1 MHFFPNKR
9 LTRLGRGAAVHPTDG
24 RQVSPGVG
32 PQVSTE
38 DGGCAGLGGGAVS
51 SIPVTAEQ
59 ARLTFP
65 ALIVETGSITL
76 STRDVFV

>member
-9 LTRLGRGAAVHPTDG
+9 LTRLGRSAVHPTDG

-38 DGGCAGLGGGAVS
+38 DGGCAGLGGAM
-51 SIPVTAEQ
+51 SIPVPAEQ
-59 ARLTFP
+59 ARLTLST
-65 ALIVETGSITL
+65 LIETGSITL
-76 STRDVFV
+76 STRDVFVG

>member
-1 MHFFPNKR
+1 MHLFPNKQ
-9 LTRLGRGAAVHPTDG
+9 LTRLGRSAVHPTDG

-38 DGGCAGLGGGAVS
+38 DGGCAGLGGRAV

-65 ALIVETGSITL
+65 ALIVETGSISL
-76 STRDVFV
+76 STRDIFV